1 MKLNRAQKR
10 FLIWTPIV
18 ILLIASGFALLGW
31 MMGAEHD
38 ALVKAAFYTALAAL
52 CGFALTTVT
61 SFLFNW
67 PWKLKDDKDE

>member
-10 FLIWTPIV
+10 FLIWTPIII
-18 ILLIASGFALLGW
+18 ILLVLVFALLGW
-31 MMGAEHD
+31 LIGAERD

-67 PWKLKDDKDE
+67 PWKLKDDKD

>member
-10 FLIWTPIV
+10 FLIWTPNII
-18 ILLIASGFALLGW
+18 ILLVLVFALLGW
-31 MMGAEHD
+31 LMGAEHD

-52 CGFALTTVT
+52 CGAALPTVT

-67 PWKLKDDKDE
+67 PWKLKDDKD